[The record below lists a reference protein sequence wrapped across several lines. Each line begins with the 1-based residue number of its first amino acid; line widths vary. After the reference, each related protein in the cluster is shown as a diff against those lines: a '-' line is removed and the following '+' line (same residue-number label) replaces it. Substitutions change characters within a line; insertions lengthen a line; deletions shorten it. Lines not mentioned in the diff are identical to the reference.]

1 MVVNGEEVTGKVRV
15 GLTRVICINVLA
27 TCSLS
32 GERMSS
38 FCYTQGIFHIGV
50 LFPGTKGGSYC
61 FSSAFNSK

>member
-38 FCYTQGIFHIGV
+38 FCYTQGHTHEKFG
-50 LFPGTKGGSYC
+50 KKE
-61 FSSAFNSK
+61 N